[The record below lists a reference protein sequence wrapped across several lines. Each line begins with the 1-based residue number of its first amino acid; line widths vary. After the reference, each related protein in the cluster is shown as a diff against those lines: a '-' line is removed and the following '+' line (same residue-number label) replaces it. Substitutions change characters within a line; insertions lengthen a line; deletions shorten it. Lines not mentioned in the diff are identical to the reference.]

1 MNSISKSRK
10 PIGAGSTGEP
20 REDGYVSSADTVSS
34 TQRKTAGLILE
45 LIDAMRDQC
54 NDPELPS
61 QTMAMLLTIA
71 SSTEPRGVVEFGDLV
86 GMSKASASRLVQTLG
101 RGMRDKD
108 GLGLVE
114 AYEDPQNWS
123 RKLVKL
129 TPKGVRLMGLL
140 EDKLLR
146 GLQRLS

>member
-1 MNSISKSRK
+1 MNSTSKKQK
-10 PIGAGSTGEP
+10 PIGAGSTEEP
-20 REDGYVSSADTVSS
+20 RQDGYASSAAIVSSS
-34 TQRKTAGLILE
+34 QRKTAGLILE

-71 SSTEPRGVVEFGDLV
+71 ASTEPRGVVEFGDKV

-140 EDKLLR
+140 EDKLIR
-146 GLQRLS
+146 GIQRLS

>member
-1 MNSISKSRK
+1 MSSISKNQK
-10 PIGAGSTGEP
+10 PIGAGSTDEY
-20 REDGYVSSADTVSS
+20 REDGFSSSGGIVSS

-71 SSTEPRGVVEFGDLV
+71 SSSEPRGVVEFGDLV

-101 RGMRDKD
+101 RGMREKA

>member
-1 MNSISKSRK
+1 MSSISKSQK
-10 PIGAGSTGEP
+10 PTGAGSTGET
-20 REDGYVSSADTVSS
+20 REDGYVSSGGGVSS
-34 TQRKTAGLILE
+34 SQRKTAALVLE
-45 LIDAMRDQC
+45 LIDALRDQC

-71 SSTEPRGVVEFGDLV
+71 SSSEPRGVVEFGDKI

-108 GLGLVE
+108 GLGLIE

-129 TPKGVRLMGLL
+129 TPKGARLMGLL

-146 GLQRLS
+146 GIQRLS